1 MQAITLILRYIVD
14 ENNVLRGR
22 LVAPV
27 AGWDAPFVGG
37 EELLRYLLTMQ
48 ESAVL
53 RRRTTTNSTQSGQGS
68 AHTVGAVE
76 IDEGE
81 SI

>member
-1 MQAITLILRYIVD
+1 MQAITLILRYVVD
-14 ENNVLRGR
+14 ENNILRGR
-22 LVAPV
+22 LTAPI

-37 EELLRYLLTMQ
+37 EELLRYLMAMQ
-48 ESAVL
+48 ERAAPCSQA
-53 RRRTTTNSTQSGQGS
+53 TTNSTQPGQGS
-68 AHTVGAVE
+68 AHTAVAVE

>member
-1 MQAITLILRYIVD
+1 MQAITLIIRYIID

-37 EELLRYLLTMQ
+37 EELLRYLMAMQ
-48 ESAVL
+48 ERAAPCSQ
-53 RRRTTTNSTQSGQGS
+53 TTTNSTPPGQGS
-68 AHTVGAVE
+68 AHTAGAVG